1 MLYLCLDRAFTYVYK
16 HELKEGKFV
25 KIKREQITCS
35 SCGLI
40 KSANITNYFKT
51 DNPLYNEFFPTC
63 KSCVYDL
70 YNSYIQSGSNIR
82 DSVIK
87 VCELLDKPFLE
98 EVFYNTF
105 EKEKINPNLLGIYFK
120 NSAMPQ
126 YRKQGLVRYTDSI
139 FANSS
144 SQGQQ
149 SVFEDQTRIY
159 SEEWNGR
166 YTQVDIKY
174 LDKYLT
180 GLHSDFKI
188 NTTSYKDYAKKICC
202 ASLAVNKAYQEMLDG
217 TNGADKKYK
226 DLQATFDTLS
236 KSAQFTENS
245 RSSISAGINS
255 ICQVVDKIE
264 SKDWIY
270 VAEDYEKDAIE
281 HLLDQF
287 NNIQKSL

>member
-1 MLYLCLDRAFTYVYK
+1 M
-16 HELKEGKFV
+16 

-126 YRKQGLVRYTDSI
+126 YRKQGLVRYKDSI